1 MKKMLFIMNPFAGVK
16 RANRH
21 LADILLTFTQA
32 GYEVITHMTLG
43 RGDATAVA
51 REKGKDVDL
60 VVCCGGDGTLNE
72 TITGLLSA
80 GADTPIGYIPAGSTN
95 DFASSL
101 KIPTNILKAAQAIV
115 EGEPVS
121 YDVGRFG
128 DRYFSYVASFGA
140 FTRSSYAT
148 PQNVKNALGHTAYVL
163 SGITELSQIRNEHV
177 KMEIDG
183 QTVEGDFLFG
193 AICNSTSVGG
203 ILTLDPKQVD
213 MGDDVVAYTRAA
225 VGGRVFTS
233 ITNFGNAPVALPDG
247 SVVLASGPLT
257 PEGQLPTDTSAWVIK

>member
-80 GADTPIGYIPAGSTN
+80 GADTHRLYPRRFHQRLCFQPE
-95 DFASSL
+95 
-101 KIPTNILKAAQAIV
+101 AAHQH
-115 EGEPVS
+115 S
-121 YDVGRFG
+121 QGRP
-128 DRYFSYVASFGA
+128 DHR
-140 FTRSSYAT
+140 
-148 PQNVKNALGHTAYVL
+148 
-163 SGITELSQIRNEHV
+163 
-177 KMEIDG
+177 
-183 QTVEGDFLFG
+183 
-193 AICNSTSVGG
+193 GG
-203 ILTLDPKQVD
+203 
-213 MGDDVVAYTRAA
+213 
-225 VGGRVFTS
+225 
-233 ITNFGNAPVALPDG
+233 
-247 SVVLASGPLT
+247 
-257 PEGQLPTDTSAWVIK
+257 